1 MIGDYLP
8 GTQLMNSQPLS
19 GHILIVDDNR
29 LKLTHVLQA
38 QGHQTTEAENG
49 RQALDLLQNSRFD
62 LMLLDIVMPEMDG
75 FQVLEQLQQ
84 HNQTLDVPVIVIS
97 AQDELDSAV
106 RCIEMGA
113 EDYLTKPFNLVL
125 LNARLGAVLEKKRLR
140 DQEHAYLHQLQIERQ
155 RLEEY
160 TDELQARNEEL
171 DAFAHT
177 VAHDLKNPLSAIL
190 GYVELLQKFY
200 SDALDDRGKKN
211 LDRIHQSGM
220 KMNLIIHELLLLSGI
235 RRQQVEIRPLDMS
248 TILDETRRRLSYLIE
263 ENNAEI
269 TYPEQWHEAAG
280 YAPWVEEVWANYISN
295 AIKYG
300 GRPPKLELGSMPQ
313 SDDFVCFWVRDNG
326 AGIAQQDK
334 SRLFTPFE
342 RLNPAKVE
350 GHGLGLSVVQ
360 RIVKKLGGS
369 VGVESEIGRGSI
381 FYFTLPRSA

>member
-1 MIGDYLP
+1 
-8 GTQLMNSQPLS
+8 
-19 GHILIVDDNR
+19 
-29 LKLTHVLQA
+29 
-38 QGHQTTEAENG
+38 
-49 RQALDLLQNSRFD
+49 
-62 LMLLDIVMPEMDG
+62 
-75 FQVLEQLQQ
+75 
-84 HNQTLDVPVIVIS
+84 
-97 AQDELDSAV
+97 
-106 RCIEMGA
+106 
-113 EDYLTKPFNLVL
+113 
-125 LNARLGAVLEKKRLR
+125 
-140 DQEHAYLHQLQIERQ
+140 
-155 RLEEY
+155 
-160 TDELQARNEEL
+160 
-171 DAFAHT
+171 
-177 VAHDLKNPLSAIL
+177 
-190 GYVELLQKFY
+190 
-200 SDALDDRGKKN
+200 
-211 LDRIHQSGM
+211 
-220 KMNLIIHELLLLSGI
+220 
-235 RRQQVEIRPLDMS
+235 MS